1 MNRPA
6 PAHPLTTSIR
16 RAIEAAAPQLT
27 VVLMFVITVALFWSG
42 VGPNDADKY
51 IRAAMTWAADGPMLG
66 ADHWAL
72 RLPIVAPVAASFAVF
87 GVSEFVSTLPN
98 ILYAGG
104 LAAITFFFGR
114 RHMGKRAGTA
124 AAIVVAT
131 SSFLVVTQIELTIV
145 GAELFLLALGCWL
158 FIEGADR
165 KFDLR
170 WLFAAG
176 VCAGCAW
183 LCREIAIFLP
193 AAFALI
199 ILARRPVRLDA
210 LIAVGAGF
218 ALIIIAELSVY
229 WLVAGDPLYRLHI
242 DFGHRGPAGFYTL
255 PNGAA
260 SNSIFRRL
268 LLPFKYLRSAPAIA
282 PFIVIAVVIWL
293 APGMRR
299 AALAGKSRTVA
310 MVFGVASIAS
320 FVVSAYVANVKA
332 PVYYPIVSYA
342 ALLSIGAF
350 IASFGDPLRSKKAAA
365 VLAAF
370 VALNWATADFR
381 RYDEYAEPRYLARFI
396 AASGETV
403 TTDQRTAV
411 RTRLF
416 LTFAGLDRE
425 QAARLVLAADQ
436 SASFCGLV
444 FVATP
449 RGATPAI
456 APPPEWR
463 LLQTAAV
470 RKERWTV
477 KTMRALSPGGEISS
491 SLKNRLKVA
500 GPVALYAAAP
510 CI

>member
-1 MNRPA
+1 
-6 PAHPLTTSIR
+6 
-16 RAIEAAAPQLT
+16 
-27 VVLMFVITVALFWSG
+27 
-42 VGPNDADKY
+42 
-51 IRAAMTWAADGPMLG
+51 
-66 ADHWAL
+66 
-72 RLPIVAPVAASFAVF
+72 
-87 GVSEFVSTLPN
+87 
-98 ILYAGG
+98 
-104 LAAITFFFGR
+104 
-114 RHMGKRAGTA
+114 
-124 AAIVVAT
+124 
-131 SSFLVVTQIELTIV
+131 
-145 GAELFLLALGCWL
+145 
-158 FIEGADR
+158 
-165 KFDLR
+165 
-170 WLFAAG
+170 
-176 VCAGCAW
+176 
-183 LCREIAIFLP
+183 
-193 AAFALI
+193 
-199 ILARRPVRLDA
+199 
-210 LIAVGAGF
+210 
-218 ALIIIAELSVY
+218 
-229 WLVAGDPLYRLHI
+229 
-242 DFGHRGPAGFYTL
+242 
-255 PNGAA
+255 
-260 SNSIFRRL
+260 
-268 LLPFKYLRSAPAIA
+268 LLPFRYLRSAPAIT
-282 PFIVIAVVIWL
+282 PFIVIAIVIWL

-350 IASFGDPLRSKKAAA
+350 IASLGDPLRSKKAAA

-381 RYDEYAEPRYLARFI
+381 RYDEYAEARYLARFI

-425 QAARLVLAADQ
+425 QAARLVLAAGE

-470 RKERWTV
+470 RKERWMV

-491 SLKNRLKVA
+491 GLKNRLKVA